1 MFPRISSSSFLIGYR
16 SVCSPKSSTQSNYH
30 NCSCVRQ
37 RSLAPVRID
46 DMRMPS
52 NPFAQSRDH
61 FAEVETGLKFQIT
74 MLQIP
79 PSFVSGKHS
88 LLQLYANQGYAL
100 YHVLYYAVC
109 GYITFGTRLSQA

>member
-61 FAEVETGLKFQIT
+61 FAEVETGLKRFPRDKT
-74 MLQIP
+74 
-79 PSFVSGKHS
+79 FV
-88 LLQLYANQGYAL
+88 LFEA
-100 YHVLYYAVC
+100 AVKMGPQSC
-109 GYITFGTRLSQA
+109 WNGI